1 MFVAGQSGGFTP
13 LFVAS
18 QHGHIEVVRALV
30 GAGAAVN
37 QANVRGLKALLKG
50 DPPLLLCPW
59 FGRLVETPH

>member
-1 MFVAGQSGGFTP
+1 MAIP
-13 LFVAS
+13 
-18 QHGHIEVVRALV
+18 IEVVRALV

>member
-18 QHGHIEVVRALV
+18 QHGRIEVVRALV

-37 QANVRGLKALLKG
+37 QANVRGLKG
-50 DPPLLLCPW
+50 DPPLL
-59 FGRLVETPH
+59 